1 MSPGSVGLK
10 RVFMAA
16 FSPCAA
22 PTLDPREMRAG
33 PGSWMPSRAT
43 NAIVT
48 AAAPCAPASVRPSRH
63 AIGFHQA
70 DGESGDPVFLG
81 LVEPSGARFKPG
93 VRRLMLKHQH
103 AGPALLA
110 VTLLSASAPA
120 QTQTSPRPLG
130 PPDARFSAT
139 FSTISGAREL
149 PDGRV
154 LVTDFRASALYLI
167 DLRRG
172 TTTTLGR
179 SGSGPDD
186 YRRPGG
192 IYSGPGDTLLV
203 VDRGRPQAI
212 VVTPAGELIGMRSI
226 AFRNHISLSNRDV
239 DRQRVNA
246 RGFVYF
252 TGSTSMRTL
261 ARTGRQDSIPLLKLD
276 PVRQALDTI
285 ARLRPPDARILSV
298 QEKAVQFRTVLLSP
312 ADGWGVAAD
321 GRVAVVRAV
330 PYRVDWIG
338 TDGRMIQGPSPTVDA
353 VPVTEADRVAAA
365 SQRLAGQNGATP
377 SGGMTGVKPST
388 SGLLFAETK
397 PAFDP
402 DDIIVAPDGRVFVG
416 RHLPADA
423 EHVLYDVFDGRG
435 VRVDQIEL
443 PARSRIIGFGAKA
456 IFVAERDD
464 EGRALLRRYAF

>member
-1 MSPGSVGLK
+1 MML
-10 RVFMAA
+10 RQ
-16 FSPCAA
+16 CAV
-22 PTLDPREMRAG
+22 P
-33 PGSWMPSRAT
+33 
-43 NAIVT
+43 
-48 AAAPCAPASVRPSRH
+48 
-63 AIGFHQA
+63 
-70 DGESGDPVFLG
+70 
-81 LVEPSGARFKPG
+81 
-93 VRRLMLKHQH
+93 
-103 AGPALLA
+103 
-110 VTLLSASAPA
+110 TLLSFALLSSSGSAQPPM
-120 QTQTSPRPLG
+120 TPRRLG
-130 PPDARFSAT
+130 PPALPFDGT

-154 LVTDFRASALYLI
+154 LVTDFRANALYVV
-167 DLRRG
+167 DPRRG
-172 TTTTLGR
+172 SMTTLGR
-179 SGSGPDD
+179 NGSGPDD
-186 YRRPGG
+186 YSRPGG

-203 VDRGRPQAI
+203 IDRGRPNAL
-212 VVTPAGELIGMRSI
+212 VVTPAGEFIGMRSI
-226 AFRNHISLSNRDV
+226 ALRNHISLSYRDV
-239 DRQRVNA
+239 DRQRVDA

-276 PVRQALDTI
+276 PVRQTLDTI

-298 QEKAVQFRTVLLSP
+298 QEQAVQFRTVLLSP
-312 ADGWGVAAD
+312 ADGWGVAPD

-330 PYRVDWIG
+330 PYGVDWIG
-338 TDGRMIQGPSPTVDA
+338 TDGRMSQGPSHTVDA

-365 SQRLAGQNGATP
+365 SQRLAGQNGARP